1 MSAIRTRVYLGSG
14 VGSDQNYKQY
24 MKENI
29 VISAWEMV
37 TEFHSLKKLNFIPS
51 FMGMLWLFVIVFYQ
65 LTFTYIYIFDKK
77 DEALEAVSKFIH
89 TDYFG
94 ESIVFLG
101 TIFLLYMLLEPIA
114 TGGMIEM
121 MHSYKKY
128 KWEKNRRSWQGF
140 FDGLRHFLPLF
151 EVHNMT
157 AIFRPLSII
166 TFYILLL
173 RLFGKAFIIPISS
186 LMGIYLLFAFCI
198 NICFSYAK
206 FFIIFEQKKA
216 IESLSASTWLAMRN
230 IAITWRLYFTMILLY
245 LRTIIVAIIFLVIP
259 FLISSFLAFVP
270 ILWLKLF
277 FLVIFV
283 IISVVLFIF
292 IVHLNSTLEIFV
304 EATWYEAYMVCKAE
318 EKWNGHTKDD
328 HHDDHG
334 GHDDHWH
341 DAHSHH

>member
-1 MSAIRTRVYLGSG
+1 
-14 VGSDQNYKQY
+14 

-101 TIFLLYMLLEPIA
+101 TIFVLYMLLEPIA
-114 TGGMIEM
+114 SGGMIEM
-121 MHSYKKY
+121 MHSYKMH
-128 KWEKNRRSWQGF
+128 KWERNRRSWQWF
-140 FDGLRHFLPLF
+140 FDGLRHFLPIF
-151 EVHNMT
+151 EVHNLT

-173 RLFGKAFIIPISS
+173 RIFGRAFILPISS
-186 LMGIYLLFAFCI
+186 VMWVYLIFAFCI
-198 NICFSYAK
+198 NICFSYSK
-206 FFIIFEQKKA
+206 FFIIFEHKAA
-216 IESLSASTWLAMRN
+216 IESLSASTGLAMRN
-230 IAITWRLYFTMILLY
+230 IAITGRLYFTMILLY
-245 LRTIIVAIIFLVIP
+245 LRTLVVAVIFLVIP

-270 ILWLKLF
+270 ILGLKLF
-277 FLVIFV
+277 FLVIF
-283 IISVVLFIF
+283 IIIAVVLFIF

-318 EKWNGHTKDD
+318 EKSNGHTEPD
-328 HHDDHG
+328 HHDDHS
-334 GHDDHWH
+334 GHDAHWH
-341 DAHSHH
+341 DAPAHH

>member
-1 MSAIRTRVYLGSG
+1 
-14 VGSDQNYKQY
+14 
-24 MKENI
+24 
-29 VISAWEMV
+29 MV

-121 MHSYKKY
+121 MHSYKMH

-140 FDGLRHFLPLF
+140 FDGLRHFLPIF
-151 EVHNMT
+151 EVHNLT
-157 AIFRPLSII
+157 SIFRPLTII

-173 RLFGKAFIIPISS
+173 RLFGKAFIVPISS
-186 LMGIYLLFAFCI
+186 VMGVYLIFAFCI
-198 NICFSYAK
+198 NIFFAYSK
-206 FFIIFEQKKA
+206 FFIIFENKKA

-230 IAITWRLYFTMILLY
+230 IAITGRLYFTMILLY
-245 LRTIIVAIIFLVIP
+245 LRTLIVAIIFLVIP

-270 ILWLKLF
+270 ILGLKLF

-283 IISVVLFIF
+283 IIAVVLFIF

-304 EATWYEAYMVCKAE
+304 EATWYEAYMVCKAG
-318 EKWNGHTKDD
+318 EKWSGHAEWD

-334 GHDDHWH
+334 EHSTHDSHGGHDTHDAHWHDDH
-341 DAHSHH
+341 AHH

>member
-1 MSAIRTRVYLGSG
+1 
-14 VGSDQNYKQY
+14 
-24 MKENI
+24 
-29 VISAWEMV
+29 MV

-77 DEALEAVSKFIH
+77 DEALEAASKFIH

-94 ESIVFLG
+94 ESIIFLG
-101 TIFLLYMLLEPIA
+101 TIFVLYMLLEPIA
-114 TGGMIEM
+114 SGGMIEM
-121 MHSYKKY
+121 MHSYRTH

-140 FDGLRHFLPLF
+140 FDWLRHFLPIF
-151 EVHNMT
+151 EVHNLT

-173 RLFGKAFIIPISS
+173 RVFGRSFIVPISS
-186 LMGIYLLFAFCI
+186 IMGVYLLFAFCI
-198 NICFSYAK
+198 NICFSYSK
-206 FFIIFEQKKA
+206 FFIIFEHKKA
-216 IESLSASTWLAMRN
+216 IESLSASTGLAMRN
-230 IAITWRLYFTMILLY
+230 IAITGRLYFTMILLY

-259 FLISSFLAFVP
+259 FLISGFLAFVP
-270 ILWLKLF
+270 IIGLKFF

-283 IISVVLFIF
+283 IIAVVLFIF

-304 EATWYEAYMVCKAE
+304 EATWYEAYMLCKAE
-318 EKWNGHTKDD
+318 EKGNGHSEGD

-334 GHDDHWH
+334 HDIHNDHSDH
-341 DAHSHH
+341 NDHSHTTHH